1 MERGGVVCQ
10 AGERHKQRPR
20 GKTPLEWSGTGVGLS
35 PGVAGLSK
43 AATAVKVRGQLICRA
58 SNAQLGRLEY
68 VRGIREPEEEQMR
81 RALLGVQSP
90 EKPQIYLA
98 ETGRAASKMEE
109 VRGHEAW
116 PGQFLQPKPVLP
128 SPPGVCVGEEALWFC
143 PFVTG
148 RKTPAPTTAQ
158 LFFEKMV

>member
-58 SNAQLGRLEY
+58 LNAQLGRLEY

-98 ETGRAASKMEE
+98 ETGRVASKMGGSERTQG
-109 VRGHEAW
+109 VARAI
-116 PGQFLQPKPVLP
+116 PAAQACPAQPARSVCGGRSPLVLP
-128 SPPGVCVGEEALWFC
+128 VCHGKENTSSHNSSAL
-143 PFVTG
+143 
-148 RKTPAPTTAQ
+148 
-158 LFFEKMV
+158 L